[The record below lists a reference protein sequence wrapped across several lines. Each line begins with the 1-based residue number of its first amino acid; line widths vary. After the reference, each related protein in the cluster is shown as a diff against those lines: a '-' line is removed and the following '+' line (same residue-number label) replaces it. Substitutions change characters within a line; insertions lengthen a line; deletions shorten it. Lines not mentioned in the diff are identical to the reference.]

1 MTDLQPAVAQTMQA
15 IRHLACHGIND
26 RQLLDQV
33 LQQLI
38 ALAARR
44 ELWTGPEFAP
54 PDESERQARY
64 LIDEQPERTFALYLN
79 VMRPGKHIV
88 PHNHTTWACVAAV
101 DGVEHNHVYR
111 RLDDGSQPGRAQLEQ
126 TGTVAVAPGTGIGLL
141 ADDIHAVEIRGEQLI
156 RHLHLYGR
164 ALEVL
169 SDRLCFDLANN
180 SCKPMPIGVQT
191 RRATAP

>member
-1 MTDLQPAVAQTMQA
+1 MNTDREPAVAQTMQA
-15 IRHLACHGIND
+15 IRHLARHGIND

-38 ALAARR
+38 ALAARK
-44 ELWTGPEFAP
+44 ELWTGAEFAA
-54 PDESERQARY
+54 PDAAERQARY
-64 LIDEQPERTFALYLN
+64 LIEEQPDRTFALYLN
-79 VMRPGKHIV
+79 VMRPGKNIV

-101 DGVEHNHVYR
+101 DGIEHNHVYR
-111 RLDDGSQPGRAQLEQ
+111 RIDDGSQPGHARLEQ
-126 TGTVAVAPGTGIGLL
+126 TGTVAVAPGGGIALL
-141 ADDIHAVEIRGEQLI
+141 PDDIHAVEIRGEQLI

-169 SDRLCFDLANN
+169 DQRLCFDLANH

-191 RRATAP
+191 RRQG